1 MARNPEAKGPA
12 LRWGRAL
19 VAALVTEL
27 ALMVVA
33 AVLYSIEADPAHLLN
48 IVTPPAAFVV
58 FIPAGYWTA
67 KPALPGTELINGA
80 TPGLWGVVLYIL
92 LGVVA
97 SQFVAGTSV
106 TDGFTPAYL
115 LAHALKIIGGVLG
128 GWLASRKHDASAA

>member
-1 MARNPEAKGPA
+1 MAGNPEVRGLT

-19 VAALVTEL
+19 IAALVAEV
-27 ALMVVA
+27 ALMLIA
-33 AVLYSIEADPAHLLN
+33 GVLYGIEADPTHLLN
-48 IVTPPAAFVV
+48 LVTPPAAFIV

-67 KPALPGTELINGA
+67 KPALPGTEIINGA

-97 SQFVAGTSV
+97 SRFVAGTSV

-115 LAHALKIIGGVLG
+115 AAHALKIVGGMIG
-128 GWLASRKHDASAA
+128 GWLASRKH

>member
-1 MARNPEAKGPA
+1 MATNPEVRGPA

-19 VAALVTEL
+19 IAALVAEL
-27 ALMVVA
+27 VLIVIA
-33 AVLYSIEADPAHLLN
+33 ACLYTVQSDPTHQLN
-48 IVTPPAAFVV
+48 LVTPPAAFIV

-80 TPGLWGVVLYIL
+80 TPGLWGIVLYIL

-115 LAHALKIIGGVLG
+115 LAHALKIVGGLIG
-128 GWLASRKHDASAA
+128 GWLASRRH

>member
-1 MARNPEAKGPA
+1 MASSPEAKAPR

-19 VAALVTEL
+19 IAALVAEV

-33 AVLYSIEADPAHLLN
+33 GVIYGIQADPTHLLN
-48 IVTPPAAFVV
+48 LVTPPAAFIV

-67 KPALPGTELINGA
+67 KRVLPGTELINGA

-97 SQFVAGTSV
+97 SQFAAGTSV

-115 LAHALKIIGGVLG
+115 AAHGLKIVGGVLG
-128 GWLASRKHDASAA
+128 GWLAARRAT